1 MKRGILA
8 IAIAV
13 MLNACAISPQQFAAQ
28 RETLRPDELC
38 KGRVSAVKS
47 GDYQFRSDI
56 DDELLRRGLGPSQCP
71 AIIEEAS
78 RRAAAAAA
86 IILGGLAVVA
96 IAKSSS
102 SGGGGY
108 PYQPVLQ
115 DYDWEWDQFFD
126 QNYQLVWACRGRQTG
141 QFAVLDRC
149 AYKWKNDNTWPSKRA
164 DTR

>member
-1 MKRGILA
+1 MGKE
-8 IAIAV
+8 IAGLVIAA
-13 MLNACAISPQQFAAQ
+13 LLTGCAISPQQFAAQ

-38 KGRVSAVKS
+38 KGRASALKN

-78 RRAAAAAA
+78 RQAAAAAA

-96 IAKSSS
+96 IAKSSGG
-102 SGGGGY
+102 GGGGY

-126 QNYQLVWACRGRQTG
+126 QNFQLVWACRGRQTG

-149 AYKWKNDNTWPSKRA
+149 AYKWKSDNTWPSKRA